1 MFDENKSRHIE
12 QYPKEITRQD
22 DSMSTSLQQPDNI
35 SQLTAT
41 CSDIPNKCAMLIT
54 REKGQRISTLFH
66 DDDGVVAGDRL
77 FDLAD
82 LPS

>member
-1 MFDENKSRHIE
+1 LTRVTFFYLNEMTRSSPALIE
-12 QYPKEITRQD
+12 RK
-22 DSMSTSLQQPDNI
+22 
-35 SQLTAT
+35 
-41 CSDIPNKCAMLIT
+41 KCAMLIT